1 MLQFIRDRAQSW
13 IAVLIIGM
21 LIVGLASFAWD
32 AYFKPDAEVSVAKVN
47 GAKVTANQFQREYQ
61 KQRARLQTMLGGADI
76 SKVIPDEA
84 QFKSNIVKRMEEE
97 ELVLQVTNKSG
108 FRVSDGLLA
117 QQIRS
122 FEAFQSNGKFDQSL
136 YQQWLQQ
143 NRMSPADFE
152 AMLRRDVLVQQY
164 RMGVA
169 ATAWV
174 TTKERQA
181 ILQKQEQQRD
191 LGLVK
196 IAAAGYLAG
205 IAVSDED
212 AQSSYDNDKQR
223 YATPEQVS
231 IQYLELSLDALMSKV
246 QLDEKALQEMY
257 QERQAD
263 FGAAEERHVRHILI
277 EVAGNA
283 GGDKLAAAK
292 AKADALAKQLRA
304 GGSFEKL
311 ASENSDDIGSAKKG
325 GDLGF
330 LGRDGM
336 MDPAFADVAFA
347 LKKGEISEP
356 VKSAYGYHIIKLDD
370 IKAGQQR
377 SFTEVRAQLEQD
389 YRHKHAEE
397 SFFEQSETLSNL
409 TFEHPESLEPA
420 AQQLGLHINVTSLFT
435 RDQGVGLAA
444 NPEIRKLA
452 FSDEVLFQSNNSEA
466 KEIGSNHLVVLRIK
480 DHQESAIKPFAEV
493 KEMIVAQLKQ
503 ERAKVKAKE
512 EGLAMLKALKE
523 NGDIEALAKQ
533 KNWSWQHVGLVK
545 RTDNAVDHDV
555 LAKAFR
561 MVRPAEGGK
570 AFSGI
575 ALSSGDYA
583 VVALL
588 AVKDGDPVAVTEEQ
602 KQTAASSRERYY
614 GISQLLGAVNDLR
627 SGAEI
632 KEYPENF

>member
-13 IAVLIIGM
+13 IVVLIIGM
-21 LIVGLASFAWD
+21 LIIGLASFAWD
-32 AYFKPDAEVSVAKVN
+32 AYFGPDPDVSVAKVN
-47 GAKVTANQFQREYQ
+47 GEKITTNEFQREYQ
-61 KQRARLQTMLGGADI
+61 QQRARLQSMLGGTDI

-84 QFKSNIVKRMEEE
+84 QFKSNILKRMEEE
-97 ELVLQVTNKSG
+97 ELVLQAANENG

-122 FEAFQSNGKFDQSL
+122 FEAFQSNGKFDDSL
-136 YQQWLQQ
+136 YQQWLKQ
-143 NRMSPADFE
+143 NQMSSADFE
-152 AMLRRDVLVQQY
+152 AMLRRDVVVQQY

-174 TTKERQA
+174 TGKERHA

-191 LGLVK
+191 IGLVK
-196 IAAAGYLAG
+196 IAAANYLTE
-205 IAVSDED
+205 ITVSDED
-212 AQSSYDNDKQR
+212 AQSYYDSDKQR

-231 IQYLELSLDALMSKV
+231 IQYLELSLDALMGRV
-246 QLDEKALQEMY
+246 QIDEKALQEMY

-277 EVAGNA
+277 EVAGE
-283 GGDKLAAAK
+283 GEKLAAAK
-292 AKADALAKQLRA
+292 AKAESLVKQLR
-304 GGSFEKL
+304 GGASFEKL
-311 ASENSDDIGSAKKG
+311 ASENSDDIGSAKAG

-336 MDPAFADVAFA
+336 MDPAFADAAFA

-356 VKSAYGYHIIKLDD
+356 VKSAYGYHIIKLED

-377 SFTEVRAQLEQD
+377 SFAEVRPQLEQD
-389 YRHKHAEE
+389 FRHKQAEE

-420 AQQLGLHINVTSLFT
+420 AQQLGLQINVTPLFT
-435 RDQGVGLAA
+435 RDQGMVLAA
-444 NPEIRKLA
+444 NPDIRKLA
-452 FSDEVLFQSNNSEA
+452 FSDEVLFQGNNSEV

-480 DHQESAIKPFAEV
+480 DHLESAVRPFAEV

-503 ERAKVKAKE
+503 ERAKAKAKE
-512 EGLAMLKALKE
+512 EGQAMLQALKA
-523 NGDIEALAKQ
+523 NGDIEALVKE
-533 KNWSWQHVGLVK
+533 KKLSWQHVGLVK
-545 RTDNAVDHDV
+545 RADTAVDHEV
-555 LAKAFR
+555 VAKAFR
-561 MVRPAEGGK
+561 MARPAEGGK

-575 ALSSGDYA
+575 PLPSGDYA
-583 VVALL
+583 VIALL
-588 AVKDGDPVAVTEEQ
+588 AVKDGDPAAMTEEQ

-627 SGAEI
+627 TGAEI